1 MKRRLVICVAV
12 LWLVACGGG
21 GGGASSSTPTPVP
34 IKEKLVGE
42 IFSVPAELA
51 TSSFKINAGYTGNLA
66 TSRAI
71 KAAGMASIL
80 DLLLMSPVADGL
92 GNPRSAIAP
101 DAELKLTQ
109 YVSDNAD
116 LLGVGVR
123 VLITDEVFSSSG
135 DDTDSVV
142 ALERQFTALKAGV
155 ALVRKYIPQASIGI
169 TVSPYAAQGKPNTLA
184 YALKAVALVDWVGT
198 DPYWLGD
205 PSTVAYLHEWSRTFH
220 SLAKQAN
227 PHVETLFIAQAF
239 KFPSWDLAVFNSFI
253 AQELVHAE
261 QYDGILFFGWQFV
274 SEIDISTA
282 GKFFPDAS
290 KQLYKK
296 YLK

>member
-1 MKRRLVICVAV
+1 MKRRLVICVTV

-21 GGGASSSTPTPVP
+21 GGGDSPNGPTPVP

-71 KAAGMASIL
+71 KAAGMTSIL
-80 DLLLMSPVADGL
+80 DLLLVSPVADGQ

-101 DAELKLTQ
+101 EAEQKLAQ
-109 YVSDNAD
+109 YVNDNAD
-116 LLGVGVR
+116 LLGNGTR
-123 VLITDEVFSSSG
+123 VLITDEVFFGTG
-135 DDTDSVV
+135 DDSDSVV
-142 ALERQFTALKAGV
+142 ALERQLSALKAGA
-155 ALVRKYIPQASIGI
+155 ALVRKYLPQASIGI

-220 SLAKQAN
+220 GLAKQAN
-227 PHVETLFIAQAF
+227 PRVETLFIAQAF
-239 KFPSWDLAVFNSFI
+239 KFASWDQAVFNRFI

-261 QYDGILFFGWQFV
+261 QYDGVLFFGWQFV

-282 GKFFPDAS
+282 GKFFPDAT

>member
-1 MKRRLVICVAV
+1 MSV

-21 GGGASSSTPTPVP
+21 GGGESSSTPTPVP
-34 IKEKLVGE
+34 VKEKLVGE

-51 TSSFKINAGYTGNLA
+51 TSAFKINAGYTGNLA

-80 DLLLMSPVADGL
+80 DLLLMSPVADGQ

-101 DAELKLTQ
+101 DAEQKLTQ
-109 YVSDNAD
+109 YVSANAD
-116 LLGVGVR
+116 LLGNGTR
-123 VLITDEVFSSSG
+123 VLITDEVFSGSG
-135 DDTDSVV
+135 DDSDSVV
-142 ALERQFTALKAGV
+142 ALERQLTALKAGV
-155 ALVRKYIPQASIGI
+155 AMVRKYIPQASIGI

-205 PSTVAYLHEWSRTFH
+205 PSNVAYLHEWSRTFH
-220 SLAKQAN
+220 GLAKQAN
-227 PHVETLFIAQAF
+227 PNVETLFIAQAF

-282 GKFFPDAS
+282 GKFLPDAS

>member
-1 MKRRLVICVAV
+1 MKRRLVICMSV

-21 GGGASSSTPTPVP
+21 GGGESSSTPTPVP

-51 TSSFKINAGYTGNLA
+51 TSAFKINAGYTGNLA

-80 DLLLMSPVADGL
+80 DLLLMSPVADGQ
-92 GNPRSAIAP
+92 GNPRSAMAP
-101 DAELKLTQ
+101 DTEQKLTQ
-109 YVSDNAD
+109 YVSANAD
-116 LLGVGVR
+116 LLGNGTR
-123 VLITDEVFSSSG
+123 VLITDEVFSG
-135 DDTDSVV
+135 TADDSDSVV
-142 ALERQFTALKAGV
+142 ALERQLTALKAGV
-155 ALVRKYIPQASIGI
+155 AMVRKYIPQASIGI

-205 PSTVAYLHEWSRTFH
+205 PSNVAYLHEWSRTFH
-220 SLAKQAN
+220 GLAKQAN
-227 PHVETLFIAQAF
+227 PNVETLFIAQAF

-282 GKFFPDAS
+282 GKFLPDAS

>member
-1 MKRRLVICVAV
+1 MKRRLVICMSV

-21 GGGASSSTPTPVP
+21 GGGESPSTPTPVP
-34 IKEKLVGE
+34 VKEKLVGE

-51 TSSFKINAGYTGNLA
+51 TSAFKINAGYTGNLA

-80 DLLLMSPVADGL
+80 DLLLMSPVADGQ

-101 DAELKLTQ
+101 DAEQKLTQ
-109 YVSDNAD
+109 YVRDNAD
-116 LLGVGVR
+116 LLESGVR
-123 VLITDEVFSSSG
+123 VLITDEVFSG
-135 DDTDSVV
+135 TADDSDSVV
-142 ALERQFTALKAGV
+142 ALERQLTALKAGV
-155 ALVRKYIPQASIGI
+155 ALVRKHIPQASIGI

-184 YALKAVALVDWVGT
+184 FALKAVALVDWVGT

-205 PSTVAYLHEWSRTFH
+205 PSNVAYLHEWSRTFH
-220 SLAKQAN
+220 GLAKQTN

-239 KFPSWDLAVFNSFI
+239 RFPTWDLTVFNSFI

-282 GKFFPDAS
+282 GKFLPDAS